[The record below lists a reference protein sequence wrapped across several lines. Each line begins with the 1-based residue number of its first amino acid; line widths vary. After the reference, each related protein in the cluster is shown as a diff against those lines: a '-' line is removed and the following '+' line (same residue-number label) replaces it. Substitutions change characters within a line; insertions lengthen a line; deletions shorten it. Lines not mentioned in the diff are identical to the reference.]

1 MSFHIQNNH
10 HATLS
15 QIDKANDHNSV
26 CLLRGGIKREDLPAD
41 LSDISYPVNCYCSF
55 KQSDLAFI
63 PAYLTFDSNCIIVII
78 SFTVPVHTKQARDLH
93 PRIRCWI
100 SPLVRL
106 CPSMWP
112 AGQDQ
117 CTRHQPG
124 NAIHMIIF
132 PRVLL
137 SCGFSKCCW
146 S

>member
-63 PAYLTFDSNCIIVII
+63 PAYLTFNLCNKKFASAALCKEHM
-78 SFTVPVHTKQARDLH
+78 SQCQASQVD
-93 PRIRCWI
+93 
-100 SPLVRL
+100 VFF
-106 CPSMWP
+106 
-112 AGQDQ
+112 Q
-117 CTRHQPG
+117 
-124 NAIHMIIF
+124 F
-132 PRVLL
+132 
-137 SCGFSKCCW
+137 
-146 S
+146 

>member
-63 PAYLTFDSNCIIVII
+63 PAYLTFDSNCTIVII

-124 NAIHMIIF
+124 NVIHIIIF
-132 PRVLL
+132 PRVPL
-137 SCGFSKCCW
+137 SCGFWKRCW